1 MVPVLRRGAHGPDVE
16 LLQRR
21 LAEAG
26 FRPGR
31 VDGAFGPATEAALKA
46 FQQARGLLADGVA
59 GPVAW
64 HALAG
69 RGNGAAADLSGR
81 VTVGLVAEM
90 FPSTPLRAIERYLS
104 AVLGGLRGMGLID
117 KPLLLMALATIR
129 AESEGFEPVEER
141 PSRFNT
147 SPDGH
152 PFDLYDHRQ
161 DLGNLGPPDGHR
173 YRGRGFVQLTGR
185 HNYLRH
191 GEAIGLGRHLAH
203 HPNRALDPALA
214 GRLLAAFLVERRR
227 PIKEA
232 LLDGDLARARRLVNG
247 GRHGLDRFVSAY
259 RIGDA
264 LLDDEVW
271 RADGTPRAA

>member
-31 VDGAFGPATEAALKA
+31 VDGAFGPATEAALRA

-69 RGNGAAADLSGR
+69 RGDGAAADMSGR

-90 FPSTPLRAIERYLS
+90 FPSTPLRAIERHLP
-104 AVLGGLRGMGLID
+104 AVLGGLRGMGLVD
-117 KPLLLMALATIR
+117 KPMLLMALATIR

-152 PFDLYDHRQ
+152 PFDLYDHRH

-185 HNYLRH
+185 HNYLHH
-191 GEAIGLGRHLAH
+191 GEALGLGRHLAH

-214 GRLLAAFLVERRR
+214 GRLLATFLAERRR

-232 LLDGDLARARRLVNG
+232 LLEGDLARARRLVNG

-264 LLDDEVW
+264 LLEDEVW
-271 RADGTPRAA
+271 RADVALRAA